1 MRSIRWIAF
10 PALLALAGLASWAA
24 DVTGK
29 WKAEM
34 PGPGGAT
41 REVTFTFKVDGD
53 KLTGTMSTPRGERE
67 ISEGKVAGDEIS
79 FVMIM
84 PGREGGQVK
93 VLYKGKVAGDE
104 IKFTSQREGAD
115 RSFEFTAKRAQ

>member
-1 MRSIRWIAF
+1 MKPRIWMPLLI
-10 PALLALAGLASWAA
+10 LLAAAIALPAA

-41 REVTFTFKVDGD
+41 REVTFTFKVEGD
-53 KLTGTMSTPRGERE
+53 KLTGSMTTPRGERE
-67 ISEGKVAGDEIS
+67 ISEGKVSGDQIS
-79 FVMIM
+79 FVMVM

-93 VLYKGKVAGDE
+93 VLYTGKVAGDE
-104 IKFTSQREGAD
+104 IKFTSRREGGA

>member
-1 MRSIRWIAF
+1 MRRANWTVLLT
-10 PALLALAGLASWAA
+10 LLALAGLAALAA

-41 REVTFTFKVDGD
+41 REVTFTFKVEGD
-53 KLTGTMSTPRGERE
+53 KLTGSMSTPRGERE
-67 ISEGKVAGDEIS
+67 ITEGKVSGEEIS
-79 FVMIM
+79 FVMVM

-93 VLYKGKVAGDE
+93 ILYRGKVAGDE
-104 IKFTSQREGAD
+104 IKFTSQREGAE
-115 RSFEFTAKRAQ
+115 RTFEFTAKRIQ

>member
-1 MRSIRWIAF
+1 ML
-10 PALLALAGLASWAA
+10 LLALAAAALAAA

-41 REVTFTFKVDGD
+41 REVTFTFKVEGD

-67 ISEGKVAGDEIS
+67 ISEGKVSGDEIS
-79 FVMIM
+79 FVMVM

-93 VLYKGKVAGDE
+93 VVYTGKVAGDE
-104 IKFTSQREGAD
+104 IKFTSRREGAE

>member
-1 MRSIRWIAF
+1 MRPNSWICLT
-10 PALLALAGLASWAA
+10 ALLALATTALWAA

-34 PGPGGAT
+34 TGPGGAT

-67 ISEGKVAGDEIS
+67 ITEGKVSGDEIS
-79 FVMIM
+79 FVMVM
-84 PGREGGQVK
+84 PGREGGEVK
-93 VLYKGKVAGDE
+93 VHYNGKVSGDQ
-104 IKFTSQREGAD
+104 IKFTSHREGAQ
-115 RSFEFTAKRAQ
+115 RSLEFTATRAQ

>member
-1 MRSIRWIAF
+1 ML
-10 PALLALAGLASWAA
+10 LLALAAAVLAAA

-41 REVTFTFKVDGD
+41 REVTFTFKVEGD

-67 ISEGKVAGDEIS
+67 ISEGKVSGDEIS
-79 FVMIM
+79 FVMVM

-93 VLYKGKVAGDE
+93 VVYTGKVAGDE
-104 IKFTSQREGAD
+104 IKFTSRREGAE